1 MALKKRYFCLL
12 LLSCVALTV
21 FSGCDSIPRKRDL
34 TKRDFN
40 ELKNYPPID
49 KYGERKEPEK
59 PEDIQYYISTK
70 VILKLC
76 SKPSV
81 LTVDYL
87 GNVIKK
93 KWKIREQVTI
103 ASNEKGKLLS
113 KDKNGYLII
122 GFEEN
127 YPEYFLRFGQLFDGD
142 DERYYLIFDDNQNY
156 TITYGDGDYNV
167 YFFGDD
173 FPHLMIKKKE
183 LPLRYNDIRQAPG
196 WPVFS
201 YR

>member
-1 MALKKRYFCLL
+1 MAFKKRYFYLL
-12 LLSCVALTV
+12 LLSCVVLTV
-21 FSGCDSIPRKRDL
+21 FSGCYSVLTKRDL
-34 TKRDFN
+34 TKRDFK
-40 ELKNYPPID
+40 ELESNPPID

-70 VILKLC
+70 VTLKLC

-81 LTVDYL
+81 LTVDYS
-87 GNVIKK
+87 GNLIKK
-93 KWKIREQVTI
+93 NWRIREQVTI
-103 ASNEKGKLLS
+103 ESNEKGKLLS
-113 KDKNGYLII
+113 MDKNGYLVI

-127 YPEYFLRFGQLFDGD
+127 NPEYFLRFGQLFDGD
-142 DERYYLIFDDNQNY
+142 DEKYYLIFDDNQNY
-156 TITYGDGDYNV
+156 TITYGDGVYDV

-173 FPHLMIKKKE
+173 FPHLEIKTKE

-196 WPVFS
+196 WPAFR